1 MNDDLRAKIER
12 VCKNGIYDESYQAY
26 SKCGVCKNN
35 FRARE
40 EITVLPCGHV
50 YHKNCVYNW
59 FINNKTCPE
68 DGTVV
73 FN

>member
-1 MNDDLRAKIER
+1 MEFMMR
-12 VCKNGIYDESYQAY
+12 VINSILNAL
-26 SKCGVCKNN
+26 VCKNN

-50 YHKNCVYNW
+50 FHKNCVYNW
-59 FINNKTCPE
+59 FISNKTCPE

-73 FN
+73 LN